1 MAERQFVKT
10 SVEDGVGLLT
20 LDYPP
25 MNLLNADT
33 FRELHD
39 GLDEL
44 LGDDSVKAAVIT
56 GGGEF
61 VFIAGAD
68 IKAIVSIQSVE
79 EARGLVKEGQ
89 ALVSRFE
96 EAPVPFI
103 AAING
108 HCLGGG
114 LELAM
119 ACHLRVANNR
129 AQLGQPEIDLGIIP
143 GFGGTQ
149 RLPRLVGRA
158 KALELILTGDRISG
172 AEAAA
177 IGLVNRAVP
186 AAEVLR
192 TVMGMAKK
200 IAGHGRLAIQAAL
213 SAVREGRERP
223 LAEGLDWEAER
234 FAQLAGTH
242 DMREGLAAFLEKRQP
257 QFQDR

>member
-10 SVEDGVGLLT
+10 AVEDGVGLLT

-25 MNLLNADT
+25 MNLLNFET

-44 LGDDSVKAAVIT
+44 LSDGKVKTTVIT

-68 IKAIVSIQSVE
+68 IKAIVAIQSAE
-79 EARGLVKEGQ
+79 EARELAEEGQ
-89 ALVSRFE
+89 ALVNRIE
-96 EAPVPFI
+96 GAPVPFI

-119 ACHLRVANNR
+119 ACHLRVASKR
-129 AQLGQPEIDLGIIP
+129 AQLGQTEIALGIIP

-172 AEAAA
+172 SEAAA

-186 AAEVLR
+186 AGEVLL
-192 TVMGMAKK
+192 TAMGIAKK
-200 IAGHGRLAIQAAL
+200 IAGHGRLAIQAAVA
-213 SAVREGRERP
+213 AVQGGVGASPGGGSGAGSRSVRASCRNLRHEGGA
-223 LAEGLDWEAER
+223 LGL
-234 FAQLAGTH
+234 
-242 DMREGLAAFLEKRQP
+242 P
-257 QFQDR
+257 